1 MYRSVCIWNVS
12 YVDFSIQ
19 LLDSCSLGKSTFHD
33 FAFSLSMASQFNM
46 ATKYGK
52 LQLEP
57 YSGASTKVADRGMG
71 QAKNVS
77 WNLSG
82 M

>member
-1 MYRSVCIWNVS
+1 
-12 YVDFSIQ
+12 
-19 LLDSCSLGKSTFHD
+19 
-33 FAFSLSMASQFNM
+33 MASQFNM

-71 QAKNVS
+71 QVKKVS
-77 WNLSG
+77 CNLTDKEIHLFFFMKIANNLGYNTLFLGSEIL
-82 M
+82 